1 MEEDALQ
8 DAWNLSLAK
17 GFKGSKEDFT
27 KLLQSNNDFFNLSF
41 NTFKEKD
48 FDGDEEAYSN
58 LLGIQRP
65 QPSEES
71 GTPSPLVE
79 QELPVGVASREELIS
94 NIKDPYIKRQEQ
106 ILLDASIERKK
117 LVDELPIQDVRQK
130 MMDSYEPLLQQKR
143 QELQDS

>member
-27 KLLQSNNDFFNLSF
+27 KLLQSNSDFFNLSF

-65 QPSEES
+65 QPS
-71 GTPSPLVE
+71 
-79 QELPVGVASREELIS
+79 
-94 NIKDPYIKRQEQ
+94 
-106 ILLDASIERKK
+106 
-117 LVDELPIQDVRQK
+117 
-130 MMDSYEPLLQQKR
+130 
-143 QELQDS
+143 

>member
-1 MEEDALQ
+1 MEEDALT

-71 GTPSPLVE
+71 GTKPTVE
-79 QELPVGVASREELIS
+79 QDPPVKKTR
-94 NIKDPYIKRQEQ
+94 KDMTVFGEGENNQN
-106 ILLDASIERKK
+106 AK
-117 LVDELPIQDVRQK
+117 LQK
-130 MMDSYEPLLQQKR
+130 
-143 QELQDS
+143 